1 MWYGILADGVVAIH
15 VAYVSF
21 VLFGL
26 PVIWIGLWRKWGWV
40 RNRWFRLAHL
50 LAIAIVAMEAL
61 LQIECPLTVWE
72 RDLRT
77 LAGQTVDE
85 ATFVGRLLHDLLFYD
100 APPAVFTVCY
110 VVFAVVVLG
119 TLVLAPPRW
128 RRPSGLPA

>member
-1 MWYGILADGVVAIH
+1 MPYGTLADFVVAIH

-21 VLFGL
+21 VIFGL
-26 PVIWIGLWRKWGWV
+26 PLIWIGQWRHWAWV

-50 LAIAIVAMEAL
+50 LAIAVVALEAL
-61 LQIECPLTVWE
+61 FGIECPLTVWE

-100 APPAVFTVCY
+100 APPWVFTICY
-110 VVFAVVVLG
+110 VAFALVVLS
-119 TLVLAPPRW
+119 TLLLAPPRW
-128 RRPSGLPA
+128 RRPSGLAT